1 MTNKCCKA
9 GSGVDK
15 LRKCSVQFTPVNK
28 QREGATNTTQKNN
41 TLEKQRCSCCC
52 AFIYFEETTV
62 AEISLNASSK
72 LGDLA
77 AFF

>member
-28 QREGATNTTQKNN
+28 QREGATNTTHKKTIHLRNRGAAAAAPLFTLKKQK
-41 TLEKQRCSCCC
+41 LQK
-52 AFIYFEETTV
+52 
-62 AEISLNASSK
+62 
-72 LGDLA
+72 
-77 AFF
+77 